1 MTECKPTHLC
11 WSSGLIFASGLVVFY
26 ILQNVGEKLIRRN
39 DEIER
44 RAKADSMVDADDD
57 PVESPRKRA
66 PSYEFQLA
74 SNVAF
79 NARSPSDS
87 QLVVTPTGVSTS
99 LADSN
104 GAENVLTVVS

>member
-1 MTECKPTHLC
+1 M
-11 WSSGLIFASGLVVFY
+11 
-26 ILQNVGEKLIRRN
+26 GEKLIRRN
-39 DEIER
+39 DEIEQTEG
-44 RAKADSMVDADDD
+44 AKADSMVDADDD

-87 QLVVTPTGVSTS
+87 RLVVTPTGVSPS